1 MGKALGVALVAVLVL
16 GISGAAMA
24 WWGGPVGYGYSPGM
38 MGYGPQG
45 QGGGWG
51 PGWMMAARDA
61 LLRYEY
67 PGNVR
72 ELEKIVERAV
82 LLCRR
87 TVIDLPDLPAVT
99 RPGERGPAEP
109 EASRLPD
116 LVAPIERQAIRAA
129 LERHGGI
136 QTQAAA
142 ALGISERVLRY
153 KLKKYGLEGRG
164 EP

>member
-1 MGKALGVALVAVLVL
+1 MVGRARDGVRLRSRDDGLRPAGSGWRLG
-16 GISGAAMA
+16 SGVDDGA
-24 WWGGPVGYGYSPGM
+24 
-38 MGYGPQG
+38 
-45 QGGGWG
+45 
-51 PGWMMAARDA
+51 AARDA

-72 ELEKIVERAV
+72 ELENIVERAV
-82 LLCRR
+82 LLCRG

-99 RPGERGPAEP
+99 RPGGRGPAEP

-116 LVAPIERQAIRAA
+116 LVAAIERQAIRAA

-142 ALGISERVLRY
+142 ALGISEQVLRY